1 MQSVVIVQSSLYK
14 NSLSLFVG
22 MPLCFLFWYVLLIVL
37 VFTSYTCRFDVAKL
51 MGIDPDKNH
60 AVLDAVLSELPY
72 DTDWSDD
79 IPLERGYKVAKLKRY
94 HILAQQFQQHQ
105 DIQGEKEHLSSAAE
119 RGDAKMLPDAESS
132 SSATIKIENPKL
144 LELQSELK
152 ILDSATVK
160 LQQMSN
166 QFIKLKAQLEVKA
179 GKHGSFV

>member
-1 MQSVVIVQSSLYK
+1 MFFI
-14 NSLSLFVG
+14 
-22 MPLCFLFWYVLLIVL
+22 L
-37 VFTSYTCRFDVAKL
+37 VCLANRSCVYILHLQVWCCETHGYRPRQKSCSAGRCAKR
-51 MGIDPDKNH
+51 
-60 AVLDAVLSELPY
+60 AAC